1 MHKKD
6 LKVALVVDLGQ
17 LEFNLGKSQYRILIV
32 EAK

>member
-17 LEFNLGKSQYRILIV
+17 LEFNLGKSQYKIV